1 MHKDFILNNKLDTA
15 SLEEALKLIE
25 KSRYIL
31 IVTHVNPDADTIASA
46 LALSNYFSENKIKHK
61 VFNVGKDLPSSLDF
75 INGFSKI
82 TDVFPKFYDLII
94 SVDCGTVSR
103 LGFEIPDN
111 IPVINIDHH
120 KSNDNFGTINIVDY
134 YKSST
139 SEVIYDFFKFN
150 GLYITKNTA
159 TALYVGIYDDSL
171 AFTVNRC
178 DEFTY
183 DKINFLVKCGAHP
196 AHIADKLIRR
206 DSLAKYRILPKI
218 FESLELYKEG
228 EVATIYALPQW
239 FKQTGANLLD
249 TEVAL
254 NMVLNIRVVKIA
266 IYFRVSNG
274 KVRVSFRSK
283 ENIDVSK
290 TASIFGGGGH
300 VNAAGCSIVC
310 DDVFQAKELVLKE
323 ILENEK
329 KE

>member
-1 MHKDFILNNKLDTA
+1 
-15 SLEEALKLIE
+15 
-25 KSRYIL
+25 
-31 IVTHVNPDADTIASA
+31 
-46 LALSNYFSENKIKHK
+46 
-61 VFNVGKDLPSSLDF
+61 
-75 INGFSKI
+75 
-82 TDVFPKFYDLII
+82 
-94 SVDCGTVSR
+94 
-103 LGFEIPDN
+103 
-111 IPVINIDHH
+111 
-120 KSNDNFGTINIVDY
+120 
-134 YKSST
+134 
-139 SEVIYDFFKFN
+139 
-150 GLYITKNTA
+150 
-159 TALYVGIYDDSL
+159 
-171 AFTVNRC
+171 
-178 DEFTY
+178 
-183 DKINFLVKCGAHP
+183 
-196 AHIADKLIRR
+196 
-206 DSLAKYRILPKI
+206 
-218 FESLELYKEG
+218 LELYKEG

-254 NMVLNIRVVKIA
+254 NMVLNISVVKIA

>member
-1 MHKDFILNNKLDTA
+1 MQKDFILNNKIDTA
-15 SLEEALKLIE
+15 SFEEALRLIE

-31 IVTHVNPDADTIASA
+31 IVTHINPDADTIASA

-61 VFNVGKDLPSSLDF
+61 VFNIGVDLPMNLDF
-75 INGFSKI
+75 IQGFSKI
-82 TDVFPKFYDLII
+82 THLFPKFYDLII
-94 SVDCGTVSR
+94 SVDCGALSR
-103 LGFEIPDN
+103 FGFEIPQD
-111 IPVINIDHH
+111 IPLINIDHH

-134 YKSST
+134 FKSST

-218 FESLELYKEG
+218 FNSLELHNEG
-228 EVATIYALPQW
+228 EIATIYALPLW
-239 FKQTGANLLD
+239 FEETGAKLLE

-254 NMVLNIRVVKIA
+254 NMVLNICVVKIA
-266 IYFRVSNG
+266 IYFRVSHG

-290 TASIFGGGGH
+290 IATIFGGGGH
-300 VNAAGCSIVC
+300 INAAGCSIEC
-310 DDVFQAKELVLKE
+310 KDVFEAKKLVLKE
-323 ILENEK
+323 IIYNEK
-329 KE
+329 KK

>member
-1 MHKDFILNNKLDTA
+1 MHKDFILNNKIDTA
-15 SLEEALKLIE
+15 SLVDALKLIE

-61 VFNVGKDLPSSLDF
+61 VFNVGVELPRNLDF
-75 INGFSKI
+75 LQGFSKI
-82 TDVFPKFYDLII
+82 TNVFPKFYDLII
-94 SVDCGTVSR
+94 CVDCGTASR
-103 LGFEIPDN
+103 LGFEIPKD
-111 IPVINIDHH
+111 IPLINIDHH

-159 TALYVGIYDDSL
+159 TAMYVGIYDDSL

-196 AHIADKLIRR
+196 ALIADKLIRR

-218 FESLELYKEG
+218 FESLELYNEG
-228 EVATIYALPQW
+228 EVATIYALPLW
-239 FKQTGANLLD
+239 FEQTGASLLD

-254 NMVLNIRVVKIA
+254 NMILNISVVKIA
-266 IYFRVSNG
+266 IYFRISNNN
-274 KVRVSFRSK
+274 VRVSFRSK

-290 TASIFGGGGH
+290 IASIFGGGGH
-300 VNAAGCSIVC
+300 VNAAGCTILGN
-310 DDVFQAKELVLKE
+310 DVFQAKRIVLKE
-323 ILENEK
+323 VLNNEEK
-329 KE
+329 K